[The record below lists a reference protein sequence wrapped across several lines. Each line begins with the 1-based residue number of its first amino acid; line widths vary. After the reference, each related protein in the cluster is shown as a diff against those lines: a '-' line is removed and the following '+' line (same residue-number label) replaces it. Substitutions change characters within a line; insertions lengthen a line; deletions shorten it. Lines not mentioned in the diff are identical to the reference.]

1 MGSTTQEAVL
11 VVHRG
16 AQGVPGVRIV
26 CEVGHRAIALP
37 RCCVNVGG
45 CYCGRVAVRVCVCS
59 YTKVMRDQRKQAEER
74 LKSLRET
81 AEKMLDAVQ
90 RKQ

>member
-1 MGSTTQEAVL
+1 MRSGPPCDCLTTLLCECGWL
-11 VVHRG
+11 LLW
-16 AQGVPGVRIV
+16 VRM
-26 CEVGHRAIALP
+26 
-37 RCCVNVGG
+37 
-45 CYCGRVAVRVCVCS
+45 AVRVCVCS